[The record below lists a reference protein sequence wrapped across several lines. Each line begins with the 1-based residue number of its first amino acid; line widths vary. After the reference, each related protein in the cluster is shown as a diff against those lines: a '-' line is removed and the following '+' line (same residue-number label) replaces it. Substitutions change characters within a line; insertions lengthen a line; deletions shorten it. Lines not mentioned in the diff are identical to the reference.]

1 MAKLPFYALSLL
13 VSLLSTKYLK
23 FSEGMEVLVL
33 VLYTELIKDDIV
45 DRICSKLT
53 HYSIAFS
60 GVDVVEEAL
69 YLQTPL
75 PTNHI
80 GNHRANE

>member
-1 MAKLPFYALSLL
+1 
-13 VSLLSTKYLK
+13 
-23 FSEGMEVLVL
+23 MEVLVL
-33 VLYTELIKDDIV
+33 VLYTELIKDAIV

-53 HYSIAFS
+53 HISSTQLLFS
-60 GVDVVEEAL
+60 CVDVVEEAL

-75 PTNHI
+75 PTYHI